1 VNHNRP
7 LNGGMWGGVKG
18 DYFGGIESQVSAWGN
33 KDKYM
38 QDLHFLN
45 QIIWPKVKDDSIAHD
60 AYNCGNHPNS
70 VPFPTQRDENYQ
82 HVGQVFNEFD
92 APRMDDIDSFI
103 RNKENPSGC
112 RPKDHQDWVYG

>member
-1 VNHNRP
+1 
-7 LNGGMWGGVKG
+7 MWGGVKG

-33 KDKYM
+33 KDKDM